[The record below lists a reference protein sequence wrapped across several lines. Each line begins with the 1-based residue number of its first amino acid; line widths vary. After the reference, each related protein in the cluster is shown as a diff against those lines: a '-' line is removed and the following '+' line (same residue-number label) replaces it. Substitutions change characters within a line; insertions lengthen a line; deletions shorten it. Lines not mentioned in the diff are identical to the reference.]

1 MWARRYY
8 SSRPISAHRWPH
20 MQPIAGLHGLELS
33 IRQLA
38 ELAVQWK
45 TNHRLTHAVWLSLMI
60 TIRHE
65 PRYLTYVQ
73 QNSPMPY
80 QYNQVALELY
90 TETSKYRL
98 FITNADR
105 HAVGLFCFLLVWRF
119 AGFSLNSRKITE
131 RGSICMCMRLR
142 IWK

>member
-1 MWARRYY
+1 
-8 SSRPISAHRWPH
+8 
-20 MQPIAGLHGLELS
+20 
-33 IRQLA
+33 
-38 ELAVQWK
+38 
-45 TNHRLTHAVWLSLMI
+45 MI

-119 AGFSLNSRKITE
+119 AGFSLNSRKITKH
-131 RGSICMCMRLR
+131 GSICMCMRLR
-142 IWK
+142 IWLKVTYKNLWLAASRAASFKRPLLSDDVSVYMCVRLLIVRNVDAKSELDMD